1 MIESVS
7 EGPSRQLRVVVSGRA
22 ATMHDQ
28 LTRMLSSLGHI
39 VLEPGQNADVVISED
54 PKRAATGG
62 PFFLV
67 QRADGA
73 AASSLPLD
81 LDIARLGAALWAV
94 FAGLS
99 VHASETRANGFGQL
113 NEVET
118 KYLLTPREFQVLHAL
133 SQGLSNKAIAR
144 KLEISLHTVKF
155 HVESVFRKL
164 GARNRTEAV
173 AKAHERFRDETVNL

>member
-7 EGPSRQLRVVVSGRA
+7 ESPSRQLRVIVSGRA

-39 VLEPGQNADVVISED
+39 VVESGQSADVVISED
-54 PKRAATGG
+54 PKHAPVGD

-67 QRADGA
+67 RRPDGA
-73 AASSLPLD
+73 AASSLPLN
-81 LDIARLGAALWAV
+81 LDIAQLEAALWAV

-99 VHASETRANGFGQL
+99 VHAPETRANVFGQL
-113 NEVET
+113 SEVET
-118 KYLLTPREFQVLHAL
+118 RYLLTPREFEVLHAL

-173 AKAHERFRDETVNL
+173 AKAHERLRAETVDL

>member
-7 EGPSRQLRVVVSGRA
+7 ESQTRQLRIAVSGRTA
-22 ATMHDQ
+22 VIHDQ
-28 LTRMLSSLGHI
+28 LVRMLSSLGHI
-39 VLEPGQNADVVISED
+39 VVDSLQSADVVISED
-54 PKRAATGG
+54 PKRAATGER
-62 PFFLV
+62 FFLV

-73 AASSLPLD
+73 KASSLPLD
-81 LDIARLGAALWAV
+81 LDIAQLGAALWAV
-94 FAGLS
+94 FVGLG
-99 VHASETRANGFGQL
+99 VQAPETQANGFGQL
-113 NEVET
+113 NDVDT
-118 KYLLTPREFQVLHAL
+118 RYLLTPREFEVLQAL

-173 AKAHERFRDETVNL
+173 AKAHERFRDETFDL

>member
-7 EGPSRQLRVVVSGRA
+7 ESQTRQLRVVVSGRA
-22 ATMHDQ
+22 AVMHDQ
-28 LTRMLSSLGHI
+28 LVRMLASLGHI
-39 VLEPGQNADVVISED
+39 IVQSGQSADVFISDD
-54 PKRAATGG
+54 PKRAATGER
-62 PFFLV
+62 FFRV

-73 AASSLPLD
+73 KASSLPLD
-81 LDIARLGAALWAV
+81 LDIAQLGAALWAV
-94 FAGLS
+94 FVGLG
-99 VHASETRANGFGQL
+99 VQAPERHANGFGQL

-118 KYLLTPREFQVLHAL
+118 RCLLTPREFEVLQAL

-144 KLEISLHTVKF
+144 KLTISLHTVKF

-173 AKAHERFRDETVNL
+173 AKAQERFRDETVDL